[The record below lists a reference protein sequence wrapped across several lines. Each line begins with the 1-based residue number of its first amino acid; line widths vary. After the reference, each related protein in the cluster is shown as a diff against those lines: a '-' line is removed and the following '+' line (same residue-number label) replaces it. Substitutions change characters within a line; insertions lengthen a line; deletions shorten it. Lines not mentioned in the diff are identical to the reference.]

1 MFSQSISEIV
11 TVVIVQEI
19 IMAGIESALL
29 KYDSLEVYVAR
40 NKLGAV
46 KNKAKCLLDAVVT
59 FTF

>member
-40 NKLGAV
+40 NELGAI
-46 KNKAKCLLDAVVT
+46 KNKAKCLLDAA
-59 FTF
+59 